1 MALLES
7 AYKYDKE
14 KQIYEMEKF
23 NQQLKIKNQ
32 RTVIFFLIAVTLLVL
47 IFSYQLYLS
56 NQLKKKALRLEI
68 DKVNSELEYS
78 QKEIGKNLRCCFSK

>member
-32 RTVIFFLIAVTLLVL
+32 RTVIFFLIAVTLFVL